1 MPKRGL
7 IILDIDNTLID
18 TKIVLNKYKD
28 KLLGRSLKTD
38 GTYVKPSITLSKRD
52 ISKLYNKNA
61 EIVPFISVL
70 IYRRPYLTQFLTYIF
85 QHFYVAIW
93 TAANEEWMNIVLN
106 KVLKNYKDKFL
117 FKWNREHSN
126 PEGKYMKPLRRI
138 FDKYPKFNSY
148 NTLIIDDNYTTTKI
162 KISHLHIN
170 RFDYKKPDDHLKVIT
185 DLLKKQIKNK
195 YFNPRE
201 IIMDYQEEI

>member
-1 MPKRGL
+1 MAKKGL

-18 TKIVLNKYKD
+18 TKVVLKKY
-28 KLLGRSLKTD
+28 RNN
-38 GTYVKPSITLSKRD
+38 YPRPSFTLSKSN
-52 ISKLYNKNA
+52 ILNLYDNYK
-61 EIVPFISVL
+61 EIVPFIQIL

-93 TAANEEWMNIVLN
+93 TAANEEWMNIVLD

-117 FKWNREHSN
+117 FKWYREHSN
-126 PEGKYMKPLRRI
+126 PEGKYMKPLRRV
-138 FDKYPKFNSY
+138 FDKYPRFNSS

-185 DLLKKQIKNK
+185 DILKKQVKNK

-201 IIMDYQEEI
+201 VIVKYEEEVN

>member
-1 MPKRGL
+1 MSKKGL

-18 TKIVLNKYKD
+18 TKIILNKYKD
-28 KLLGRSLKTD
+28 N
-38 GTYVKPSITLSKRD
+38 YAKPSFTLSKAD
-52 ISKLYNKNA
+52 ISKLYTKNT
-61 EIVPFISVL
+61 EIIPFINIL

-85 QHFYVAIW
+85 QHFHVGIW

-106 KVLKNYKDKFL
+106 KVLKKYKNKFL
-117 FKWNREHSN
+117 FKWHREHSN

-138 FDKYPKFNSY
+138 FEKYPKFNSS
-148 NTLIIDDNYTTTKI
+148 NTLIIDDNYTTTQI

-185 DLLKKQIKNK
+185 ELLKKQIKKK

-201 IIMDYQEEI
+201 VIIEYQEEV

>member
-1 MPKRGL
+1 MPKKGL

-18 TKIVLNKYKD
+18 TKIILDKYKD
-28 KLLGRSLKTD
+28 NYS
-38 GTYVKPSITLSKRD
+38 KPSFTLSKTD
-52 ISKLYNKNA
+52 ISKLYKKNA
-61 EIVPFISVL
+61 EIVPFIRVL

-85 QHFYVAIW
+85 QHFYVGIW

-106 KVLKNYKDKFL
+106 KVLKNYKNKFL
-117 FKWNREHSN
+117 FKWHREHSN

-138 FDKYPKFNSY
+138 FEKYPRFNSS
-148 NTLIIDDNYTTTKI
+148 NTLIIDDNYTTTQI

-170 RFDYKKPDDHLKVIT
+170 RFDYKKPDEDLKVIT
-185 DLLKKQIKNK
+185 GLLKKQIKKK

-201 IIMDYQEEI
+201 VIMDYQEEV